1 MKKMFLILTLAI
13 CFDVLFSACS
23 DGSQASTRETTL
35 FVGPQQV
42 DCPSGP
48 QGKCLQAKYSA
59 DDTDWINF
67 GDVIYGFEWEAGYEY
82 ELHIKVTES
91 QPRNSDFIFLSFELI
106 EAVSKTRVE

>member
-1 MKKMFLILTLAI
+1 MKKNIWMLLVPIFFGIFFYI
-13 CFDVLFSACS
+13 CG
-23 DGSQASTRETTL
+23 DGSQTSTREITL

-42 DCPSGP
+42 DCPGGP
-48 QGKCLQAKYSA
+48 RGKCLQAKYSA

-82 ELHIKVTES
+82 ELRIKVTES

-106 EAVSKTRVE
+106 EVVSKTRVE

>member
-1 MKKMFLILTLAI
+1 MKKLFLILTLAI
-13 CFDVLFSACS
+13 CFAVLFSACS
-23 DGSQASTRETTL
+23 DGSQTSTREITL

-82 ELHIKVTES
+82 ELHVQVTES
-91 QPRNSDFIFLSFELI
+91 QPKNSDFIFLSFELI
-106 EAVSKTRVE
+106 EVVSKTRVE

>member
-13 CFDVLFSACS
+13 CFAVLFSACS
-23 DGSQASTRETTL
+23 DGSQTSTREITL

-42 DCPSGP
+42 DCPGGP

-82 ELHIKVTES
+82 ELHVQVTES
-91 QPRNSDFIFLSFELI
+91 QPKNSDFIFLSFELI
-106 EAVSKTRVE
+106 EVVSKTRVE

>member
-1 MKKMFLILTLAI
+1 MLLVPIFFGIFFYI
-13 CFDVLFSACS
+13 CG
-23 DGSQASTRETTL
+23 DGSQTSTREITL

-42 DCPSGP
+42 DCPGGP

-82 ELHIKVTES
+82 ELRIKVIETR
-91 QPRNSDFIFLSFELI
+91 PKNYDYIIPSFDLI
-106 EAVSKTRVE
+106 EVVSKTRME

>member
-1 MKKMFLILTLAI
+1 MKKNIWMLLVPIFLGI
-13 CFDVLFSACS
+13 FFSACS
-23 DGSQASTRETTL
+23 DGSQTGTREITL

-42 DCPSGP
+42 DCPGGP

-67 GDVIYGFEWEAGYEY
+67 GDVIYGFEWETGYEY
-82 ELHIKVTES
+82 ELRIKVIES

-106 EAVSKTRVE
+106 EVVSKTRVE